1 MEPAKIDWK
10 NVVSVFVEDSLYE
23 HINAP
28 KWVDFS
34 APDDKN
40 QDEAWF
46 CRPDCNHPK
55 TAEDFYKLSPPSKL
69 LSMVG
74 ISDMLQLRDR
84 TKREANLK
92 RRQPVVDGRSADN
105 SENNDPNLSTP
116 PPIPR
121 TKSVKEAFKSSADHK
136 QPKVLESPEQTP
148 KLKTVR
154 SARNLL
160 GRDIFSHITEFC
172 NELKKLAIRAKEK
185 EADQEVAKSAKN
197 DTNSGSKHQDD
208 DRMDVDEVA
217 RTPLL
222 GISKEKFGYG
232 MNSGEKKLRRKKR
245 NDELENTPLAMD
257 LNCIRNQES
266 QNLLKS
272 RTNPPT
278 PQCFSA
284 VRGQARA
291 TPTPTPNISVS
302 KSKFTERSILQ
313 EVVKTKRMEHSERS
327 KTNNTTSA
335 VAEKEAKPLDVF
347 WFLKPCTLSEASS

>member
-121 TKSVKEAFKSSADHK
+121 TKSVQEAFKSSADHK
-136 QPKVLESPEQTP
+136 QPKVFESPEQTP

-185 EADQEVAKSAKN
+185 LIRRLIKAPKMIPTVVLNIKMMTEWMLMRLRGRHFWELARR
-197 DTNSGSKHQDD
+197 NSD
-208 DRMDVDEVA
+208 
-217 RTPLL
+217 
-222 GISKEKFGYG
+222 
-232 MNSGEKKLRRKKR
+232 
-245 NDELENTPLAMD
+245 
-257 LNCIRNQES
+257 
-266 QNLLKS
+266 
-272 RTNPPT
+272 
-278 PQCFSA
+278 
-284 VRGQARA
+284 
-291 TPTPTPNISVS
+291 
-302 KSKFTERSILQ
+302 TERTVERNNLGG
-313 EVVKTKRMEHSERS
+313 KREMMS
-327 KTNNTTSA
+327 
-335 VAEKEAKPLDVF
+335 
-347 WFLKPCTLSEASS
+347 